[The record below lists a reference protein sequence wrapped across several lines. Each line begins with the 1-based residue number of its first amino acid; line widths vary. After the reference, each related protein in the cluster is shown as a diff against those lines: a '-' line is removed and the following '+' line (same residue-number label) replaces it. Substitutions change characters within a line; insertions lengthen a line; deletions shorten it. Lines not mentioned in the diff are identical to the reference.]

1 MKNSSHSRIAFG
13 SDPITDAPYTE
24 EVADS
29 TLWPSESATLQSM
42 QTLIEI
48 HNQGYAG
55 LKIEG
60 SRLNPSETLL
70 SRCVNLSTAE
80 GQLVTFVMG
89 LAEHG
94 IKLPTYQAIGLLEK
108 IYQSEGLPLPIP
120 RPLTEQIYLST
131 IEA

>member
-1 MKNSSHSRIAFG
+1 MSNSSKSRIAFG
-13 SDPITDAPYTE
+13 SHPVTDVPYAE

-29 TLWPSESATLQSM
+29 TLWPSASATLEAIL
-42 QTLIEI
+42 TLIEI

-55 LKIEG
+55 LKLEY
-60 SRLNPSETLL
+60 SRLNPSEILL
-70 SRCVNLSTAE
+70 NRCVNLSTPE
-80 GQLVTFVMG
+80 GHLVVFVMG

-94 IKLPTYQAIGLLEK
+94 IKLPTFQAVGLLEK

-120 RPLTEQIYLST
+120 RSLIEQIYLST